1 MSTIKD
7 FLEADHVRCDR
18 LFACVGEAVER
29 GDWSWAG
36 VAMEAFGA
44 ALSHHLCIEE
54 ELLFPALEKANPNLA
69 GPTTVMRTEHAHL
82 RSITDAA
89 IAALQA
95 HDKDGFMAAADT
107 MQIMNGQHNLK
118 EESMLYP
125 TADTV
130 LASGAAAMVQSMQS
144 MAVADGA

>member
-36 VAMEAFGA
+36 VAVEAFGA
-44 ALSHHLCIEE
+44 ALSHHLRIEE
-54 ELLFPALEKANPNLA
+54 ELLFPALEKANANLA

-82 RSITDAA
+82 RSIADAA

-125 TADTV
+125 TADHV

-144 MAVADGA
+144 LAVTDGV